1 MLSMNP
7 PTKASRPVDG
17 VVPYDWSDPETYR
30 PPVADDDSGDG
41 HCRHG
46 VLGYHAFWERLPFP
60 GVPWRRVLT
69 IGIACFGLWFLLDA
83 PSLQHSAQV
92 SPLGSR
98 RTVAL
103 DLVGPIA
110 AMSRTLG
117 LSSVVGS
124 ADRALGRTPGGGP
137 ALAVPTRIPRPKP
150 KAIPVT
156 GITTPTSTTLP
167 PLDYH
172 PSPGKPLKVLIVG
185 DSVGLDLGQPLVNT
199 LASYGD
205 VTTYLD
211 GRIDTGLSRPDY
223 FNWPAE
229 LQIDLTNQQPNLVV
243 VMIGANDPQGLVTSD
258 GSLHFGQPGW
268 DAAYSARV
276 AAFIAE
282 ANEVGA
288 HVLWVGMPPM
298 QDPGLDAALV
308 HLNELVRFQVAQI
321 KDNGASYLSSTPS
334 LGDKKG
340 AYAAFLPDA
349 SGAEVN
355 VRTPDG
361 IHLTTGG
368 AARLATAVAGAMQSQ
383 LHVHLVPEKAG
394 VGPRP

>member
-1 MLSMNP
+1 M
-7 PTKASRPVDG
+7 
-17 VVPYDWSDPETYR
+17 PYDWSDPEAYR
-30 PPVADDDSGDG
+30 PPAADG
-41 HCRHG
+41 HPDHG
-46 VLGYHAFWERLPFP
+46 DFGQHAFWERLPFP

-69 IGIACFGLWFLLDA
+69 IGMVCFGLWFLLDA
-83 PSLQHSAQV
+83 PSLQRSAQV

-98 RTVAL
+98 RTVSL
-103 DLVGPIA
+103 DVVGPVA
-110 AMSRTLG
+110 ALSRTLG
-117 LSSVVGS
+117 LSTVVGS

-137 ALAVPTRIPRPKP
+137 ALAVPTRNPKP
-150 KAIPVT
+150 KPKPIPVT
-156 GITTPTSTTLP
+156 AINSPTSTTLP
-167 PLDYH
+167 SLDYH
-172 PSPGKPLKVLIVG
+172 PTPAMPLKVLIVG
-185 DSVGLDLGQPLVNT
+185 DSVGLDLGQPMVNK
-199 LASYGD
+199 LASFGD

-243 VMIGANDPQGLVTSD
+243 VMIGANDPQGLVTPD
-258 GSLHFGQPGW
+258 GSRHFGQPGW

-282 ANEVGA
+282 ANAVGA

-298 QDPGLDAALV
+298 QDPGLDAALG
-308 HLNELVRFQVAQI
+308 HLNNLVQIQVAQV
-321 KDNGASYLSSTPS
+321 KDHGASYVSSTPS

-340 AYAAFLPDA
+340 GYSAFLPDA

-361 IHLTTGG
+361 IHLTPGG
-368 AARLATAVAGAMQSQ
+368 GARLATAVAGAMQTQ
-383 LHVHLVPEKAG
+383 LHVHLVPSSNGA
-394 VGPRP
+394 GPRP

>member
-1 MLSMNP
+1 M
-7 PTKASRPVDG
+7 A
-17 VVPYDWSDPETYR
+17 PYDWSDPVPYSEDYR
-30 PPVADDDSGDG
+30 PPARDGDSRYGDA
-41 HCRHG
+41 RHG
-46 VLGYHAFWERLPFP
+46 HAGQGDFGHHAFWERLPFP
-60 GVPWRRVLT
+60 GVQWQRVLV
-69 IGIACFGLWFLLDA
+69 IGIVCFGLWILLDA

-98 RTVAL
+98 RTVSL
-103 DLVGPIA
+103 DVVGPIA
-110 AMSRTLG
+110 ALSRTLG
-117 LSSVVGS
+117 LSSIVGS

-137 ALAVPTRIPRPKP
+137 TLAVPTRRPKP
-150 KAIPVT
+150 KPTSIPVI
-156 GITTPTSTTLP
+156 GITSPTSTTLP

-172 PSPGKPLKVLIVG
+172 PTPAKPLKVLIVG

-205 VTTYLD
+205 ATVYLD

-229 LQIDLTNQQPNLVV
+229 LQVDLTNQQPNLVV
-243 VMIGANDPQGLVTSD
+243 MMIGANDPQGLVTPD
-258 GSLHFGQPGW
+258 GSLRFGQAGW

-282 ANEVGA
+282 ANGVGA

-308 HLNELVRFQVAQI
+308 HLNDLVQIQVTQV
-321 KDNGASYLSSTPS
+321 KDHGASYLASTPS

-340 AYAAFLPDA
+340 AYAAFLPDI

-361 IHLTTGG
+361 IHLTPGG
-368 AARLATAVAGAMQSQ
+368 GARLAAAVAGAVQSQ
-383 LHVHLVPEKAG
+383 LHVHLGPGPTAAVP
-394 VGPRP
+394 RT